1 MKTNGVP
8 AIVMLLAG
16 FTDCIIAIRTHM
28 TLGSFTRQLFLVLL
42 IFYVIGCIVK
52 LILDRNID
60 KMEDVKTVEEELSEK
75 KVDIDETSEEKAAEE
90 KAAEEKTAEEDAE
103 KEKQVEENE

>member
-28 TLGSFTRQLFLVLL
+28 TLESFTRQLFLVLL
-42 IFYVIGCIVK
+42 IFYVIGCMVK

-75 KVDIDETSEEKAAEE
+75 KVDIDETSEEK
-90 KAAEEKTAEEDAE
+90 TAEEDAE

>member
-1 MKTNGVP
+1 MKTNGIP

-16 FTDCIIAIRTHM
+16 FVDCLIAIRRHM

-52 LILDRNID
+52 LILDRNM
-60 KMEDVKTVEEELSEK
+60 KAMEDIKTVEEELGEK
-75 KVDIDETSEEKAAEE
+75 EEKEGDEPQEEAAEDD
-90 KAAEEKTAEEDAE
+90 TE
-103 KEKQVEENE
+103 KEKQAEENE

>member
-1 MKTNGVP
+1 MKTNGIP

-16 FTDCIIAIRTHM
+16 FVDCLIAIRTHM

-52 LILDRNID
+52 LILDRNM
-60 KMEDVKTVEEELSEK
+60 KAMEDIKTVEEELGEK
-75 KVDIDETSEEKAAEE
+75 EEKEGDEPQEEAAEDD
-90 KAAEEKTAEEDAE
+90 TE
-103 KEKQVEENE
+103 KEKQAEENE

>member
-60 KMEDVKTVEEELSEK
+60 KMEDAKTVEEELSEK
-75 KVDIDETSEEKAAEE
+75 KVDIDETSQ
-90 KAAEEKTAEEDAE
+90 EKTAEENTTEKDAE

>member
-75 KVDIDETSEEKAAEE
+75 KVNIDET
-90 KAAEEKTAEEDAE
+90 AEEKTAEEDAE

>member
-75 KVDIDETSEEKAAEE
+75 KVDIDET
-90 KAAEEKTAEEDAE
+90 AEEKTAEEDAE

>member
-42 IFYVIGCIVK
+42 IFYVIGCMVK

-75 KVDIDETSEEKAAEE
+75 KVDIDETSEEK
-90 KAAEEKTAEEDAE
+90 TAEEDAE

>member
-75 KVDIDETSEEKAAEE
+75 KVDIDETSEKTAEE
-90 KAAEEKTAEEDAE
+90 NTAEEDAE

>member
-16 FTDCIIAIRTHM
+16 FIDCIIAIRMHM

-75 KVDIDETSEEKAAEE
+75 KVDIDETSEEK
-90 KAAEEKTAEEDAE
+90 TAEEDAE

>member
-1 MKTNGVP
+1 MKTNGIP

-16 FTDCIIAIRTHM
+16 FVDCLIAIRTHM

-52 LILDRNID
+52 LILDRNM
-60 KMEDVKTVEEELSEK
+60 KAMEDIKTVEEGMIQRRKNRQK
-75 KVDIDETSEEKAAEE
+75 KTNSLERTE
-90 KAAEEKTAEEDAE
+90 
-103 KEKQVEENE
+103 

>member
-8 AIVMLLAG
+8 AMVMLLAG
-16 FTDCIIAIRTHM
+16 FVDCLIAIRTHM
-28 TLGSFTRQLFLVLL
+28 TLGSFTRQLFLVLV
-42 IFYVIGCIVK
+42 IFYIIGCVVK
-52 LILDRNID
+52 IILDRNID

-75 KVDIDETSEEKAAEE
+75 KVDIDETSEEKTS
-90 KAAEEKTAEEDAE
+90 EEKTAEEYAE

>member
-28 TLGSFTRQLFLVLL
+28 TLESFTRQLFLVLL

-75 KVDIDETSEEKAAEE
+75 KVDIDETSEEK
-90 KAAEEKTAEEDAE
+90 TAEEDAE